1 MSQMF
6 LKTGD
11 FDLQGQVSL
20 ETQKFCVNPC
30 ECDNF

>member
-1 MSQMF
+1 MR

-11 FDLQGQVSL
+11 FDLELQGQIRNECLNVY
-20 ETQKFCVNPC
+20 VIPC